1 MTCFPFQSQTKE
13 WSIRQKLKNQ
23 KTNNKLKSMY
33 YILSLK
39 CFQYVMV
46 TYKTDRKTV
55 GKPVK
60 IKKNGSGRDFPIWGR
75 DFPII
80 P

>member
-1 MTCFPFQSQTKE
+1 
-13 WSIRQKLKNQ
+13 
-23 KTNNKLKSMY
+23 MY

-60 IKKNGSGRDFPIWGR
+60 IKKNGSGRDFPI
-75 DFPII
+75 
-80 P
+80 